1 MGGYEYVWMA
11 KTNTLTHLRVNSYCS
26 LTTYLF
32 GIYLM
37 PGQRYNE
44 MIWLSYLW
52 VYKGCLGRGVDEGRG
67 KLR

>member
-1 MGGYEYVWMA
+1 
-11 KTNTLTHLRVNSYCS
+11 
-26 LTTYLF
+26 
-32 GIYLM
+32 
-37 PGQRYNE
+37 